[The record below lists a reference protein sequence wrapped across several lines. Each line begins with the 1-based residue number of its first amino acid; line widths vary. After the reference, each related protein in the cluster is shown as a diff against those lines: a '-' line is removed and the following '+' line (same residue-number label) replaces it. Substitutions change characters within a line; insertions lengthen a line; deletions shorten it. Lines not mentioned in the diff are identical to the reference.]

1 MDKAERGIVFID
13 EIDKIAKRS
22 DHGSNSR
29 DIGGEGV
36 QQALLRMLEGTQVK
50 VTYKGGGSGGSGGG
64 PSQHSRPMTT
74 TGGTYMGHQVI
85 PNPLGSPVEGG
96 GAPAAS
102 GSGSGGGTS
111 GGVHY
116 QQQQQP
122 PHPGDV
128 FTIDTSNI
136 LFILS
141 GAFVGLEDHIVRRI
155 GSSLPSSVINMYSGF
170 IHQNG
175 YHSHTH
181 FFSLLSLE

>member
-13 EIDKIAKRS
+13 EIDKIAKKN

-50 VTYKGGGSGGSGGG
+50 VTYKGGSGSG
-64 PSQHSRPMTT
+64 QQRPMT

-96 GAPAAS
+96 GASAATHS
-102 GSGSGGGTS
+102 GA
-111 GGVHY
+111 Y
-116 QQQQQP
+116 QQQQQQQQ

-128 FTIDTSNI
+128 YTIDTSNI

-141 GAFVGLEDHIVRRI
+141 GAFVGLEDHIQRRI
-155 GSSLPSSVINMYSGF
+155 GNISSVINLYSG
-170 IHQNG
+170 ITHQNG
-175 YHSHTH
+175 YHHSHWTPVVRMVHNNRVLWIMSSHTI
-181 FFSLLSLE
+181 S